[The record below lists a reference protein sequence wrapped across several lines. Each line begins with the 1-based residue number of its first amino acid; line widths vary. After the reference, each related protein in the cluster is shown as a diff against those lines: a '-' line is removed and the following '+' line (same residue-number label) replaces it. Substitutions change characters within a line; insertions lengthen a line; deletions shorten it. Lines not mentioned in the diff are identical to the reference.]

1 MSKGKTLIVKVGD
14 KEKGWIPSEKILS
27 DVHDKLIAAGLDKK
41 FDNIIVSHYAVDFEI
56 VDTDK
61 MTIRKSDDS
70 LEVIDEKDL
79 HI

>member
-1 MSKGKTLIVKVGD
+1 MSKGKTLIVRVGD
-14 KEKGWIPSEKILS
+14 REKGWVPSQKVLD
-27 DVHDKLIAAGLDKK
+27 DVHEKLISAGVDKK
-41 FDNIIVSHYAVDFEI
+41 FDSIVVTHYAVDFEI

>member
-14 KEKGWIPSEKILS
+14 REKGWIPSEKILN

-41 FDNIIVSHYAVDFEI
+41 FDSIIVSHYAVDFEI

>member
-1 MSKGKTLIVKVGD
+1 MNSGKTLIVRVGD
-14 KEKGWIPSEKILS
+14 REKGWVPSQKILD
-27 DVHDKLIAAGLDKK
+27 DVHEKLITAGLDKK
-41 FDNIIVSHYAVDFEI
+41 FDSIVVTHYAVDIEI

-70 LEVIDEKDL
+70 IEVVDEKYP